1 MMKSLLSKSVFAA
14 AGTIFVMAPLFAGCA
29 ADSPD
34 QDTSTLDDDV
44 TIDDGK
50 DDLGPEGETPDEL
63 DTFTTDESAL
73 DEAVAV
79 GEKLAATSDLNLR
92 SGPSANDSILEVV
105 PEDADVTVESAAP
118 SGGWYQIKFGEKTG
132 WGSGMFLSKHTS
144 GNAPDVPE
152 EQDAND
158 SLDVDS
164 FDSSALDSVSP
175 LAAGGT
181 NAVKRA
187 QEWVKAKVPYCG
199 GTNGGHDYIC
209 GGTCRRPH
217 NKWDKYRSDC
227 SGIVSWSWGLKA
239 PGLTTY
245 GFAPY
250 SSKKSYVI
258 KPSKLAPGDALNNKS
273 HIFLFAGWSNKSKG
287 LATIIQE
294 SGCGKVA
301 QKVRTTLKVT
311 GSKKDRFVSSRSG
324 KVFFP
329 IRKR

>member
-1 MMKSLLSKSVFAA
+1 MMKSLLSKSIFAT
-14 AGTIFVMAPLFAGCA
+14 AGTLFVMAPLFAGCA
-29 ADSPD
+29 ADSQD
-34 QDTSTLDDDV
+34 QPEDLATLDDDV

-50 DDLGPEGETPDEL
+50 DDLGPEGETPDDL
-63 DTFTTDESAL
+63 DAFTSDESAL
-73 DEAVAV
+73 DEAVIV

-92 SGPSANDSILEVV
+92 SGPSATDSILEVV
-105 PEDADVTVESAAP
+105 PEDADVTVEAAAP
-118 SGGWYQIKFGEKTG
+118 SGGWYQIKFGDKTG
-132 WGSGMFLSKHTS
+132 WGSGMFLSKH
-144 GNAPDVPE
+144 NAGSAPEEIGPE
-152 EQDAND
+152 EQDAD
-158 SLDVDS
+158 GT
-164 FDSSALDSVSP
+164 FDLSEVDSVSTM
-175 LAAGGT
+175 AAGGT

-187 QEWVKAKVPYCG
+187 QEWVKAKIPYCG

-227 SGIVSWSWGLKA
+227 SGLVSWSWGLKA
-239 PGLTTY
+239 PGLTTS

-250 SSKKSYVI
+250 AGKKSYVI
-258 KPSKLAPGDALNNKS
+258 KPSKLAPGDALNNSS
-273 HIFLFAGWSNKSKG
+273 HIFLFAGWSNKAKG

-311 GSKKDRFVSSRSG
+311 GSKKDRFLSSRSG